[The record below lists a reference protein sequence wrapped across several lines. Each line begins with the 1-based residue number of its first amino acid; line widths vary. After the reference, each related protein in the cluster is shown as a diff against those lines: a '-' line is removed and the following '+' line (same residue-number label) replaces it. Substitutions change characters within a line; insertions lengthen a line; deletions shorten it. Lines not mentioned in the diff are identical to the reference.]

1 VGLPLSV
8 KSGHHSSKHNDL
20 FKEVKRPMAPAS
32 QDASRDSVDR
42 LWYSSPAIAFLAPR
56 RIYSAA
62 RLDEPRDSL
71 KSGAVAART
80 SLLSRICGQLF
91 HPKFTPCLNH
101 DVASDAPLIAVNLTG
116 PMSHVQRANALTAR
130 ADDPAELLSRSA
142 AR

>member
-8 KSGHHSSKHNDL
+8 KSGHQSSKHNDL

-91 HPKFTPCLNH
+91 HPSH